1 MSLLRVE
8 NLSVSHQKR
17 MVVDDISF
25 AVGEGEF
32 VGLIGPNGA
41 GKSTLLRAI
50 LAQLPYQGS
59 VTLNGQESAQLKNI
73 RRAQILSYIAQDRE
87 ISWNMRVEA
96 VVQLGRLA
104 RLSHFS
110 GLSLQDQQLVEEA
123 INALEIGHLRDKPAR
138 ELSGGEQ
145 ARVLIARALAQGT
158 PLMLADEPVAGLDPS
173 HQLSLMQIF
182 RDLAESGRSIICT
195 LHDLGLAARWCTR
208 LLLVKDGGLVADGKP
223 AEILHDEVIRDL
235 YGVDVYRAETA
246 DGLIIQP
253 VRAQFPKLKSV

>member
-8 NLSVSHQKR
+8 NLSVSRQKR
-17 MVVDDISF
+17 MVVGGISF
-25 AVGEGEF
+25 DVEEGEF

-59 VTLNGQESAQLKNI
+59 VILNGQESAQLKNAK
-73 RRAQILSYIAQDRE
+73 RAQILSYIAQDRE

-104 RLSHFS
+104 RLPQFS
-110 GLSLQDQQLVEEA
+110 GLTMQDQQLVESA
-123 INALEIGHLRDKPAR
+123 VNALEIGHLRDKPAR

-145 ARVLIARALAQGT
+145 ARVLIARALAQDT

-173 HQLSLMQIF
+173 HQLGLMQIF
-182 RDLAESGRSIICT
+182 RDLVVGSRSIICT

-208 LLLVKDGGLVADGKP
+208 LLLMKNGRLVADGTP
-223 AEILHDEVIRDL
+223 AEILSDDVIRDL
-235 YGVDVYRAETA
+235 YGVDVYRAETT

-253 VRAQFPKLKSV
+253 VNIVK

>member
-8 NLSVSHQKR
+8 NLSVSRQKR
-17 MVVDDISF
+17 MVVDGVSF

-59 VTLNGQESAQLKNI
+59 VILNGQESAQLKNI
-73 RRAQILSYIAQDRE
+73 QRAQILSYIAQDRE

-110 GLSLQDQQLVEEA
+110 GLSLQDQQLVEGA
-123 INALEIGHLRDKPAR
+123 INALEIGHLCDKPAR

-145 ARVLIARALAQGT
+145 ARVLIARALAQDT
-158 PLMLADEPVAGLDPS
+158 PLMLADEPVAGLDPA
-173 HQLSLMQIF
+173 HQLGLMQVF
-182 RDLAESGRSIICT
+182 RQLSTTGHSVICT

-208 LLLVKDGGLVADGKP
+208 LLLVKGGRLVADGAP
-223 AEILHDEVIRDL
+223 EDILRKEVIRDL
-235 YGVDVYRAETA
+235 YGVEVYRAQTP

-253 VRAQFPKLKSV
+253 TTILK

>member
-8 NLSVSHQKR
+8 NLSVSRQKR
-17 MVVDDISF
+17 MVVDGISF
-25 AVGEGEF
+25 AVEEGEF

-50 LAQLPYQGS
+50 LAQLPYQGT
-59 VTLNGQESAQLKNI
+59 VILNGQESAQLKNAK
-73 RRAQILSYIAQDRE
+73 RAQILSYIAQDRE

-104 RLSHFS
+104 RLPQFS
-110 GLSLQDQQLVEEA
+110 GLTMQDQQLVESA
-123 INALEIGHLRDKPAR
+123 INALEIGHLCDKSAR

-145 ARVLIARALAQGT
+145 ARVLIARALAQDT

-173 HQLSLMQIF
+173 HQLGLMQIF
-182 RDLAESGRSIICT
+182 RDLATGGRSIICT

-208 LLLVKDGGLVADGKP
+208 LLLMKNGRLVADGTP
-223 AEILHDEVIRDL
+223 AEILRDDVIRDL
-235 YGVDVYRAETA
+235 YGVDVYRAETT

-253 VRAQFPKLKSV
+253 VNIVK

>member
-8 NLSVSHQKR
+8 NLSVSRPKR
-17 MVVDDISF
+17 IVVDDVTF

-59 VTLNGQESAQLKNI
+59 VTLSGQESAQLKNI
-73 RRAQILSYIAQDRE
+73 KRAQLLSYIAQDRE
-87 ISWNMRVEA
+87 ISWNMRVDA

-104 RLSHFS
+104 RLPQFS
-110 GLSLQDQQLVEEA
+110 GLNAQDDQLVA
-123 INALEIGHLRDKPAR
+123 QAMQALEVDGLRDKPAR

-145 ARVLIARALAQGT
+145 ARVLIARALAQDT
-158 PLMLADEPVAGLDPS
+158 PLMLADEPVAGLDPA
-173 HQLSLMQIF
+173 HQLGLMQVF
-182 RDLAESGRSIICT
+182 QDLAAGGRSIICT
-195 LHDLGLAARWCTR
+195 LHDLGLAARWCSR
-208 LLLVKDGGLVADGKP
+208 LLLLKDGRLVADGAP
-223 AEILHDEVIRDL
+223 EDILREDIVRDL
-235 YGVDVYRAETA
+235 YGVEIYRAQTP

-253 VRAQFPKLKSV
+253 THIVK

>member
-8 NLSVSHQKR
+8 NLSVFRQKR
-17 MVVDDISF
+17 MVLDGISF
-25 AVGEGEF
+25 DVGEGEF

-50 LAQLPYQGS
+50 LAQLPYEGA

-96 VVQLGRLA
+96 VVHLGRLA

-110 GLSLQDQQLVEEA
+110 RLSLQDQQLVEGA

-145 ARVLIARALAQGT
+145 ARVLIACALAQDT
-158 PLMLADEPVAGLDPS
+158 PLILADEPVAGLDPS
-173 HQLSLMQIF
+173 HQLGLMQIF
-182 RDLAESGRSIICT
+182 RGLAAGGHSVICT

-208 LLLVKDGGLVADGKP
+208 LLLVKGGRLVADGKP

-253 VRAQFPKLKSV
+253 INIVK